1 MTVNRSWSRKLVCKK
16 TICKHT
22 ISKKTSGKKRVGKK
36 VRKSAFK
43 AVSGIDQLISD
54 GVFSKVQY
62 QVEELDLNNEY
73 NSSTSTFTPKQRG
86 IYSLVASVSFTTIT
100 LTPVRMDLEIR
111 VNGVPRISDEENFE
125 PRTGKIDAAGIIQ
138 LMARDRVEV
147 FARATGENGTILSG
161 LATRFEGIR
170 IN

>member
-1 MTVNRSWSRKLVCKK
+1 MAFKRSGSRKLVYKK
-16 TICKHT
+16 TLSKHT
-22 ISKKTSGKKRVGKK
+22 ASKKKRAGKKI
-36 VRKSAFK
+36 RKSVFR
-43 AVSGIDQLISD
+43 AVSGVDQIITD

-86 IYSLVASVSFTTIT
+86 VYSLLASVSFTTIT

-125 PRTGKIDAAGIIQ
+125 PRTGQIDAAGIIQ

-147 FARATGENGTILSG
+147 FARATGENGIILSG
-161 LATRFEGIR
+161 FATRFEGAR

>member
-1 MTVNRSWSRKLVCKK
+1 MAFKRSGSRKLVYKK
-16 TICKHT
+16 KL
-22 ISKKTSGKKRVGKK
+22 SKLTASKKKRVGKI
-36 VRKSAFK
+36 RKSAFR
-43 AVSGIDQLISD
+43 AVSGIDQEIND

-86 IYSLVASVSFTTIT
+86 IYSLLASVSFTTIT

-111 VNGVPRISDEENFE
+111 VNGVPRISEEENFE
-125 PRTGKIDAAGIIQ
+125 PRTGKIDASGLIQ

-161 LATRFEGIR
+161 FATRFEGAR

>member
-1 MTVNRSWSRKLVCKK
+1 MAFKRSGSRKLVYKK
-16 TICKHT
+16 TLSKHT
-22 ISKKTSGKKRVGKK
+22 ASKKKRVGKI
-36 VRKSAFK
+36 RKSAFR
-43 AVSGIDQLISD
+43 AVSGIDQEIND

-62 QVEELDLNNEY
+62 QVEELDLKNEY

-86 IYSLVASVSFTTIT
+86 IYSLLASVSFTTIT

-111 VNGVPRISDEENFE
+111 VNGVPRISEEENFE
-125 PRTGKIDAAGIIQ
+125 PRTGKIDAAGLIQ

-161 LATRFEGIR
+161 FATRFEGVR